1 MSAKDE
7 RRIAVALVVLALLL
21 RVAVYAVNRAFWGD
35 EAMIALNV
43 RSRDLLGLVNPL
55 DFEQA
60 MPIPLLLVTK
70 LFTMLLG
77 HHEMVYRLPM
87 FLAGCALPFIIWR
100 WYPALVGRTESL
112 IILAFVAVWQPLV
125 YYSSELK
132 QYGIDATVTAVLLAV
147 TLRMVGSKPDEV
159 AWRRLI
165 VWGALAVLVSQPS
178 VFVLAGVGA
187 SLLADRRA
195 RTEKAWQAHCLGA
208 AVVWG
213 VTFAA
218 VFAWSYRRTLH
229 SPYMQRFWEGAFLT
243 PGPGWLDRV
252 RDAAWTLAG
261 INDLPG
267 MRTLVLLPLLAFGA
281 FRVWRDRGSPALVLL
296 ATPFL
301 ALVTASLL
309 GFYPITA
316 RLILFAAPL
325 LFWGIASAIAGFAR
339 ALPRTPGAL
348 TGALLF
354 GVLWAPAAVR
364 TVRFAASPP
373 LRETTRS
380 MVRHIEEVDRDVP
393 TLILFGWDPGWG
405 YYRGNWTDPSEIM
418 TRARQTFHCTSD
430 LPRPPGCDRL
440 TFRHRPGLPP
450 TLIGEAPPR
459 KPGDLADQAWV
470 DGTAT
475 RLLGLGADR
484 AWVLY
489 SIYTEDLA
497 PRRLLERVL
506 ARLEAAGARV
516 APPVV
521 RGQSALYRVTLP

>member
-7 RRIAVALVVLALLL
+7 RRIAVALVVLAVLV

-35 EAMIALNV
+35 EAMIALNI
-43 RSRDLLGLVNPL
+43 RSRDLLGLVTPL
-55 DFEQA
+55 DFEQT
-60 MPIPLLLVTK
+60 MPIPVLLITK

-87 FLAGCALPFIIWR
+87 FLAGCVLPFIIWR

-125 YYSSELK
+125 YSSSELK
-132 QYGIDATVTAVLLAV
+132 QYGIDATVTAVILAV
-147 TLRMVGSKPDEV
+147 TLRLFSPKPDEV

-165 VWGALAVLVSQPS
+165 AWGALAVLVSQPS

-195 RTEKAWQAHCLGA
+195 RTEKAWRTHCLAA

-213 VTFAA
+213 ATFAA
-218 VFAWSYRRTLH
+218 VFAWSYRQTLY
-229 SPYMQRFWEGAFLT
+229 SRYMQRFWEGAFLT
-243 PGPGWLDRV
+243 PGLGWHDRV

-296 ATPFL
+296 AVPFI
-301 ALVTASLL
+301 ALVVASLL
-309 GFYPITA
+309 GFYPISA

-339 ALPRTPGAL
+339 AFPRTPAAL
-348 TGALLF
+348 AGALLF
-354 GVLWAPAAVR
+354 AVLWAPAAVR
-364 TVRFAASPP
+364 TARFAASPP

-380 MVRHIEEVDRDVP
+380 MVRHIDEVDRDAP
-393 TLILFGWDPGWG
+393 TLILFGWDPGWA
-405 YYRGNWTDPSEIM
+405 YYRADWTDPDAIVA
-418 TRARQTFHCTSD
+418 RARPAFQCASD
-430 LPRPPGCDRL
+430 SPVPPGCDRL
-440 TFRHRPGLPP
+440 AIRDRPSLPP
-450 TLIGEAPPR
+450 TLIGEAPPVEANEV
-459 KPGDLADQAWV
+459 ADQSWA

-475 RLLGLGADR
+475 RLLGLSAER
-484 AWVLY
+484 AWVFYSLY
-489 SIYTEDLA
+489 PHGLA

-506 ARLEAAGARV
+506 AQLEAAGARV

-521 RGQSALYRVTLP
+521 RGQSELYRVTLP